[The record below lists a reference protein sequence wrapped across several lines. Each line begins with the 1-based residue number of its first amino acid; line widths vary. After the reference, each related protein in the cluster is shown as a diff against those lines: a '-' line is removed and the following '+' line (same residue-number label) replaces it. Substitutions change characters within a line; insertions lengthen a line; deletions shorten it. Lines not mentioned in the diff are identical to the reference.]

1 MDEVVIKKKDVDRLA
16 KELLKEVFDFFQDE
30 YITETFLEMKVEK
43 SKFLNRLVFNHILYL
58 NKKGEKE
65 NVIHKQFLEYFFNKD
80 FKGYLYKK
88 EFEHLSKL
96 VDEAM
101 KDDGIDTEGIYL
113 TLNDLNLDVEI
124 DGDLYFKKESFLD
137 IFRVFEIGHSYL
149 KELTVTP
156 PSKISYLLRN
166 PTDTPLSQIIK
177 D

>member
-1 MDEVVIKKKDVDRLA
+1 MEEVVIKKKDIDRLA
-16 KELLKEVFDFFQDE
+16 KVLLKEVFDFFHDE
-30 YITETFLEMKVEK
+30 YIIENFLEMKIQK
-43 SKFLNRLVFNHILYL
+43 SKFLNNLVFNHISYS
-58 NKKGEKE
+58 NKKDEKNE
-65 NVIHKQFLEYFFNKD
+65 LHNQFLESFFSKE
-80 FKGYLYKK
+80 FKGYLFKK

-156 PSKISYLLRN
+156 PSKISYLLRD